1 MESPLQQ
8 FHRNRRGFAATNAQR
23 GDSALAARPFQR
35 EVSEINA
42 SLTYAM
48 MSGLELSVWG
58 RNLTNEAWVTTIFPG
73 VAQAGTLSG
82 YRNQP
87 RTFGGLVRYRF

>member
-1 MESPLQQ
+1 VTL
-8 FHRNRRGFAATNAQR
+8 RRTVDN
-23 GDSALAARPFQR
+23 L
-35 EVSEINA
+35 NA
-42 SLTYAM
+42 SATLVLNNKLDIT
-48 MSGLELSVWG
+48 LWG

-82 YRNQP
+82 YRSPP

>member
-1 MESPLQQ
+1 MLHLLPL
-8 FHRNRRGFAATNAQR
+8 G
-23 GDSALAARPFQR
+23 GGEALIR
-35 EVSEINA
+35 
-42 SLTYAM
+42 L
-48 MSGLELSVWG
+48 WG

-87 RTFGGLVRYRF
+87 RTYGGLLRYRF